1 MDHRLLDRERCAP
14 PGPRSPCGPP
24 FTNAALALPG
34 TTVVSAYC
42 DAANAGSNGVLRSVG
57 FDLARAFDGDIFAPG
72 ETGCVRVF
80 QRTGPIAN
88 EH

>member
-1 MDHRLLDRERCAP
+1 
-14 PGPRSPCGPP
+14 
-24 FTNAALALPG
+24 
-34 TTVVSAYC
+34 VSAYC